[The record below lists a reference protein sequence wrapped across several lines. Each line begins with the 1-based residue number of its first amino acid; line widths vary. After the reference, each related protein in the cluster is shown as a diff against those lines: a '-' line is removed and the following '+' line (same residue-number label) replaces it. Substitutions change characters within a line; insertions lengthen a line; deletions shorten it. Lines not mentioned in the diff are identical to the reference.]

1 MVEFEVSKGT
11 TIYELKKRPA
21 CHARCPAEQLTLV
34 FGGSQLDER
43 LGCGHDSSGHEST
56 ARQPLVST
64 TPGFVKGKL
73 YFPRVF
79 HFFDTK
85 SAFCPDHPSFPHM
98 TFQSLGYVM
107 KRATAFRACPPS
119 VLGWVRVFVRAVG
132 TENSEKTKKSGGS
145 GEKVIFVGEM

>member
-1 MVEFEVSKGT
+1 M
-11 TIYELKKRPA
+11 
-21 CHARCPAEQLTLV
+21 
-34 FGGSQLDER
+34 
-43 LGCGHDSSGHEST
+43 SSRATYIGLWRQST
-56 ARQPLVST
+56 GRKTGLWARQLRARVDRTT
-64 TPGFVKGKL
+64 TPGFEALQGVKGKL

-85 SAFCPDHPSFPHM
+85 GAFCPDHPSFPHM

-119 VLGWVRVFVRAVG
+119 VLGGVRVFVRAVG